1 MRLSQPTSVPL
12 PSTRL
17 GGVNTRPAAQHPS
30 LPELPRTEAPCGR
43 VYSGLQ
49 PSERTRERYEKFIDA
64 GIELFGTVGYAST
77 KIKTLCLSAGLS
89 ERYFYESFDSREH
102 LLTDVYETVSAKL
115 MDQVTEALSKPGAHP
130 QDAIRASLATVVNF
144 MLGDPRHAQI
154 ILVEIVGVSE
164 DMEAKRHQAMTN
176 FAGQTMGALLI
187 LAGIKASVVKQLLGG
202 GLGSHG
208 GGTNN
213 PGGSAGARLQAVD
226 PDYPLADALEFA
238 RLTAISMVGGVN
250 NMLLDAVI
258 GGTTC
263 NSERIIEVSYQLLC
277 NASSGIRAL
286 AGTGPAQAAQMA
298 TPAT

>member
-1 MRLSQPTSVPL
+1 M
-12 PSTRL
+12 
-17 GGVNTRPAAQHPS
+17 
-30 LPELPRTEAPCGR
+30 
-43 VYSGLQ
+43 YSGLQ

-64 GIELFGTVGYAST
+64 GIELFGTVGYASA
-77 KIKTLCLSAGLS
+77 KIKTLCLCAGLS

-102 LLTDVYETVSAKL
+102 LLTDVYESVSAKL
-115 MDQVTEALSKPGAHP
+115 MDRVTEALSKPDAHP
-130 QDAIRASLATVVNF
+130 QDAIRASMAAVVNF

-164 DMEAKRHQAMTN
+164 ELEVKRHQAMTN
-176 FAGQTMGALLI
+176 FAGQSMGALLI

-208 GGTNN
+208 GGSNN

-226 PDYPLADALEFA
+226 PNHPLADALEFA

-263 NSERIIEVSYQLLC
+263 NAERIIEVSYQLLC

-286 AGTGPAQAAQMA
+286 AGTDATAAA
-298 TPAT
+298 PKVTPAT